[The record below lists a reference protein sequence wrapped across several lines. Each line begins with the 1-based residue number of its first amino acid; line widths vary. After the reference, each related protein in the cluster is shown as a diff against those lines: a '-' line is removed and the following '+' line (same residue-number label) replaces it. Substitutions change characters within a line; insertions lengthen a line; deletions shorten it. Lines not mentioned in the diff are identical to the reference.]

1 MKKVIHIVGARPN
14 FMKVA
19 PIHRAIAERGVLEQ
33 KLLHTGQHYDVK
45 MSDVFFTDLGMPPP
59 DIHLGIG
66 SGSHT
71 EQTARVMLELEKV
84 FTQEKPDLVSVVGDV
99 NSTLSAAL
107 VAVKMG
113 IGLAH
118 VEAGLRSNDRTM
130 PEELNRLLVDRVS
143 DLLLTPSADADANL
157 LREGMEPQRIR
168 LVGNVMIDSLLAAR
182 EKALQ
187 LPTLHDL
194 GLSPRG
200 YAVCTLHRAS
210 NVDDPQVLG
219 GLLSALCHVASR
231 LPVVF
236 PVHPRTRKRMADL
249 GLTDSLARTPGL
261 RLVEPMGY
269 LEFLALTSQARLVF
283 TDSGGLQEETTV
295 LEIPCL
301 TVRENTERPITVDVG
316 TNFVVGTDPARIRQA
331 ADRILDGQG
340 KKGRVPDLW
349 DGHTGERIARLYE
362 EFLGVGEPARSAASR
377 NTLVFPKGRGAEASV
392 GEQTSSAP

>member
-19 PIHRAIAERGVLEQ
+19 PIHRAISERGVLEQ
-33 KLLHTGQHYDVK
+33 RLLHTGQHYDVK
-45 MSDVFFTDLGMPPP
+45 MSDVFFTDLGMPAP

-71 EQTARVMLELEKV
+71 EQTARVMIELEKV

-118 VEAGLRSNDRTM
+118 VEAGLRSGDRTM
-130 PEELNRLLVDRVS
+130 PEEINRLLVDRVS

-157 LREGMEPQRIR
+157 LREGLEPQRIR

-187 LPTLHDL
+187 LPTLRDM
-194 GLSPRG
+194 GLVPKG

-210 NVDDPQVLG
+210 NVDDPQVLQ

-249 GLTDSLARTPGL
+249 GLTDTLARTPGL
-261 RLVEPMGY
+261 QLVDPMGY

-295 LEIPCL
+295 LGIPCL

-316 TNFVVGTDPARIRQA
+316 TNLVVGTDPARIRQA
-331 ADRILDGQG
+331 ADRILDGNE
-340 KKGRVPDLW
+340 KKGRAPDFW
-349 DGHTGERIARLYE
+349 DGRSGERIALLYE
-362 EFLGVGEPARSAASR
+362 EFLGVSDPSRREAR
-377 NTLVFPKGRGAEASV
+377 NTVAAPKARTPDTGSGPEARP
-392 GEQTSSAP
+392 TP